1 VDCPSCGATGQSKAR
16 CEACGFAFPQQ
27 SEGRDDDVLSLFLGL
42 VCSSCD
48 AYNDPGVLNCT
59 TCGLSLAGDAGDE
72 PEVSELPPAASL
84 VVASPAIMLTSASLP
99 PSQPASAPPAWM
111 TAPSEQPVVPQA
123 VKRNVDAA
131 VVAPIAPRATGM
143 VAPSMPAS
151 PLAAVVGAVS
161 QCWRCQAS
169 LEPGDKFCRIC
180 GARVDGAAGQPAV
193 AAGSLGTVA
202 LATSAASSAA
212 AATQV
217 IASLNVSAAS
227 PSAPSSA
234 SSTMV
239 MPAMKLAQSAPSPA
253 RPPAGSTATLVFGA
267 VAVERT
273 AKLILVRGHTHSGS
287 QWRLQGSETV
297 IGRSSGMVLFPDD
310 TALAHR
316 HARLVWRGVDL
327 VLEPEP
333 TTNGVYIRLRAPAR
347 LVPGDEFMVGAQR
360 LRVLAE
366 SDRHVVTAGVDD
378 TRLLG
383 SAIKSIAPVAPIAL
397 LKVADDDANH
407 EVYFRAQ
414 RLLTIGRDHCDIAF
428 PLDGFVSERHAQLT
442 NEGNHL
448 TLEDLDSRN
457 GTYLRA
463 RSAVVLAQ
471 GDLLLL
477 GDQVLRVE
485 MPPR

>member
-1 VDCPSCGATGQSKAR
+1 MDCPSCGATGQSKAR
-16 CEACGFAFPQQ
+16 CEACGFAFPQPT
-27 SEGRDDDVLSLFLGL
+27 EGNDDDVLSLFLGL

-48 AYNDPGVLNCT
+48 AYNDPGVVNCT
-59 TCGLSLAGDAGDE
+59 TCGLPLGSDVGVE
-72 PEVSELPPAASL
+72 PEAAELPSAASF
-84 VVASPAIMLTSASLP
+84 VVDSPAIVPATSSLP
-99 PSQPASAPPAWM
+99 PPPASAPPSWM
-111 TAPSEQPVVPQA
+111 TPPSGQPSSSQAAPQAIDVPVVSSAP
-123 VKRNVDAA
+123 VGRGAA
-131 VVAPIAPRATGM
+131 PVVASST
-143 VAPSMPAS
+143 PAS
-151 PLAAVVGAVS
+151 PLVAVAGAVS
-161 QCWRCQAS
+161 TCWRCQAA

-193 AAGSLGTVA
+193 GSLGTVA

-217 IASLNVSAAS
+217 IAALNVSAPAPS
-227 PSAPSSA
+227 PPSSA

-239 MPAMKLAQSAPSPA
+239 MPAMKLAQSTPPPA
-253 RPPAGSTATLVFGA
+253 RAPAGPTATLVFA
-267 VAVERT
+267 ALAVERT
-273 AKLILVRGHTHSGS
+273 AKLILVRGHTQSGS
-287 QWRLQGSETV
+287 QWRLQGGETV

-310 TALAHR
+310 TALAPR
-316 HARLVWRGVDL
+316 HARLVWRGDDL

-347 LVPGDEFMVGAQR
+347 LLPGDEFLVGAQR

-366 SDRHVVTAGVDD
+366 SDRHIVTAGVDD

-383 SAIKSIAPVAPIAL
+383 SAVKPIAPIAL
-397 LKVADDDANH
+397 LKVAEHDANH

-448 TLEDLDSRN
+448 TLEDLGSRN

-463 RSAVVLAQ
+463 RRAVVLAQ

-485 MPPR
+485 LPQR